1 MKKKL
6 LVVLPVTVGLLLASG
21 SMFAHHSDAVF
32 NHEHMTTITGTV
44 MRYMFINPHDR
55 IYLNVEEDDG
65 NVREWIVTGGPP
77 SAMRRVGWHRKMFQP
92 GEQLTISGH
101 RYRDGRRIMIRM
113 KILRTNDEE
122 VSLGGAA
129 GARFYREFMEKHG
142 NRNDPS
148 RFSEI
153 GKKKQ

>member
-6 LVVLPVTVGLLLASG
+6 LVVLPLTVGLLLASG
-21 SMFAHHSDAVF
+21 SIFAHHSDAVF

-65 NVREWIVTGGPP
+65 NVSEWIVTGGPP
-77 SAMRRVGWHRKMFQP
+77 SAMRRVGWHSKMFQP
-92 GEQLTISGH
+92 GEQLTVSGH
-101 RYRDGRRIMIRM
+101 QYKDGRQIMIRM
-113 KILRTNDEE
+113 RILRANGDE
-122 VSLGGAA
+122 VPLGGAA
-129 GARFYREFMEKHG
+129 GARFYREFMEKYG
-142 NRNDPS
+142 NGKDAS
-148 RFSEI
+148 RFSEF